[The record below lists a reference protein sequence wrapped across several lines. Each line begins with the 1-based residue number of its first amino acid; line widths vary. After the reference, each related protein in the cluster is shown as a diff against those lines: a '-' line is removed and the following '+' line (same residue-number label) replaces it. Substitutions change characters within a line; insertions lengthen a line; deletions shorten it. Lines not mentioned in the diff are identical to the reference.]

1 MLIKMIRHYV
11 LLATDG
17 YVYLPQS
24 PDPCSDLKKKLY
36 VFGFV
41 GGLFKVT
48 NGNKTEY
55 INNKLDWTNPDNCN
69 ASFWYWFKMAWYCRS
84 TKNLLCS
91 RL

>member
-1 MLIKMIRHYV
+1 MIRHYV

-55 INNKLDWTNPDNCN
+55 INNKLD
-69 ASFWYWFKMAWYCRS
+69 
-84 TKNLLCS
+84 
-91 RL
+91 

>member
-1 MLIKMIRHYV
+1 MIIPYV

-69 ASFWYWFKMAWYCRS
+69 ASF
-84 TKNLLCS
+84 
-91 RL
+91 

>member
-1 MLIKMIRHYV
+1 MIIHYV

-41 GGLFKVT
+41 GGLSKLLMEIKL
-48 NGNKTEY
+48 NILI
-55 INNKLDWTNPDNCN
+55 IN
-69 ASFWYWFKMAWYCRS
+69 
-84 TKNLLCS
+84 
-91 RL
+91 